1 MLNVNVQEVT
11 SRLPELLDR
20 VASGEV
26 IVIARGG
33 RPVARLTPIENAPR
47 RTLGQDRGL
56 YEIPEDFDA
65 PLPEEILRSFEG

>member
-11 SRLPELLDR
+11 SRLTELLDR

-26 IVIARGG
+26 IVIARAGQ
-33 RPVARLTPIENAPR
+33 PVARLAPIDIGPK

-56 YEIPEDFDA
+56 FEVPEDFDA